1 MVGMASTLIGI
12 IIIIIASYLY
22 DNDLYSGNIHT
33 PILLM
38 FVGLLFQALQRVY
51 EERLIQKVETS
62 TYRFVGLEGLFG
74 LFFVL
79 LFQFFFILALSG
91 AKPNSKTADFLTNIN
106 AGRSMAIIGKSKI
119 LFIQEFLII
128 SIQFIFFEK
137 NIFK

>member
-1 MVGMASTLIGI
+1 MISTLIGI

-22 DNDLYSGNIHT
+22 DNDLYSGNIHS

-38 FVGLLFQALQRVY
+38 LVGLLFQALQRVY

-79 LFQFFFILALSG
+79 LFQFFFILALSS
-91 AKPNSKTADFLTNIN
+91 AKPNSDTADFLTNIN
-106 AGRSMAIIGKSKI
+106 AGRSMAIIGKSKN
-119 LFIQEFLII
+119 FI
-128 SIQFIFFEK
+128 
-137 NIFK
+137 